1 MLYEVLAIV
10 SGGVLGFGVTWA
22 YLSHA
27 IKEEKTKEEEMRRV
41 KVSAVTSSI
50 EPKAEVKIDKPP
62 SDLSEFVEYLSNKYM
77 LSDVTLLTP
86 DGLPIASNSSAPE
99 EDAAIAPEL
108 LKVGKGL
115 LNSSRIIISGEN
127 TKVLV
132 MQITP
137 DIMLHA
143 RVARDISRREIE
155 RIGDEVKMV
164 LEGIV

>member
-27 IKEEKTKEEEMRRV
+27 IKEEETKEDEIRKA

-50 EPKAEVKIDKPP
+50 EPKSEVKIEKPP
-62 SDLSEFVEYLSNKYM
+62 SDLSEFVDYLSSKYI
-77 LSDVTLLTP
+77 LSDVTLLTT
-86 DGLPIASNSSAPE
+86 DGLPIASNSSTPE

-108 LKVGKGL
+108 LKVGKSL
-115 LNSSRIIISGEN
+115 LNSSRISISGEN
-127 TKVLV
+127 TRVLV

-155 RIGDEVKMV
+155 RIGEEVKMV